1 MHRINNRGSPGTRHV
16 KDRCPCRQSFYDL
29 NIMAMQCRLYHR
41 LLRSVKRLQKEETRC
56 IETNNTQRALTNLR
70 NFAPPPTNYY
80 KCPLRRRAAVLILL
94 FADKV
99 GDLRVVLTIRS
110 SGLKSCKSLRFW
122 VAPYGRELNLEAGCT
137 SAGTM
142 LIRYSTDA
150 GQAALPGGKADTLL
164 VSMYPKRCLR
174 RVTYPVSRKRH
185 GKQHAAKPSRR

>member
-1 MHRINNRGSPGTRHV
+1 MHRINSRGSPGTRHV
-16 KDRCPCRQSFYDL
+16 KDRRQSIYDL

-41 LLRSVKRLQKEETRC
+41 LPRSVKRLQKEETRC

-110 SGLKSCKSLRFW
+110 SGLKSCKCLRFW
-122 VAPYGRELNLEAGCT
+122 VAPCCRELDLGAGCPST
-137 SAGTM
+137 VTM
-142 LIRYSTDA
+142 LILYLPDA

-164 VSMYPKRCLR
+164 VSMHPIRCLR
-174 RVTYPVSRKRH
+174 CFTYPVSRKRH
-185 GKQHAAKPSRR
+185 GKQHAAKLSRR